1 MRRGFVA
8 VLAAGLAAGGAAQA
22 PVPDARLYD
31 VTIETGMPNL
41 DEHLRYAT
49 IRERRCL
56 ARGDLGRAFPALAD
70 VSLQDCRLLPVEQ
83 DAEGARYAL
92 RCSGGHGT
100 EGEARWSFDEAGL
113 AGTLR
118 VRLGGKNMTFYQR
131 VTARAAGACPAS
143 SSSGAR

>member
-1 MRRGFVA
+1 MRRAFVA
-8 VLAAGLAAGGAAQA
+8 MLAGALAAGGAAQA
-22 PVPDARLYD
+22 PAPDARLYE

-49 IRERRCL
+49 VRERRCL
-56 ARGDLGRAFPALAD
+56 DRDDLGRAFPALAD

-83 DAEGARYAL
+83 DGDGARYAL

-100 EGEARWSFDEAGL
+100 EGEARWRFDEAGL

-131 VTARAAGACPAS
+131 ITARAAGACPVDA
-143 SSSGAR
+143 AR